1 MKLSYFAFF
10 ISSLALAQPEIIPS
24 PVKHLY
30 VPHGFDSND
39 SVEVVVTGLYP
50 NACYSRN
57 KVEVKV
63 QGERIDINVTA
74 IAPEKNFNR
83 FCPDMV
89 VPFKEDITI
98 GNLQGG
104 EYEVRVNAWAPNA
117 LTKNLMIAEA
127 SSNAVDEHLYA
138 AIEWVER
145 KSKEEV
151 VLHGWNYSN
160 CVVLDKVQ
168 VSSNGSDTLAVL
180 PIMKQVSDFCPMKMM
195 PVAIPVKLDMS
206 SMKMNE
212 PLLHVRTMDGKSVN
226 AIVNLVE

>member
-1 MKLSYFAFF
+1 MKLSL
-10 ISSLALAQPEIIPS
+10 LALFIPTLAMAQPDIIPS

-50 NACYSRN
+50 NACFSRN
-57 KVEVKV
+57 KVDVVVKDDI
-63 QGERIDINVTA
+63 IDISVTA
-74 IAPEKNFNR
+74 ISPEKSTTR

-104 EYEVRVNAWAPNA
+104 DYEVRVNAWAA
-117 LTKNLMIAEA
+117 AGLKKNLLIAEA

-138 AIEWVER
+138 AVEWVE
-145 KSKEEV
+145 KKTDKEV
-151 VLHGWNYSN
+151 VLHAWNYSN
-160 CVVLDKVQ
+160 CIVLDKVD
-168 VSSNGSDTLAVL
+168 VSSNNSDTMAIL
-180 PIMKQVSDFCPMKMM
+180 PIMKQISDFCPMKMM
-195 PVAIPVKLDMS
+195 PMKVPVKLDFS

-226 AIVNLVE
+226 TIIQLEE